1 MTRRLENLSY
11 EKLRELELFD
21 QEKRKLQQ
29 HLKAALQYPQGWRLC
44 INHLMSLTVSWKDPK
59 AG

>member
-29 HLKAALQYPQGWRLC
+29 HLKAALQYPQG
-44 INHLMSLTVSWKDPK
+44 
-59 AG
+59 